1 MKKILSIAAVSAFA
15 SIFTVMGAQAANNAY
30 TQEQLQYNADILKKC
45 CDFQTLTE
53 SVEISNNIEDLLEML
68 KNRCCIKFKCDCYN
82 GEKEDTTDNNDKNE
96 ENIPP
101 EQDYSDIV
109 TPGNNNTN
117 NEDNAF
123 DNNNEISTENALISA
138 FAQEVVNLV
147 NNERSKYGLSALSSQ
162 NISLNNAAY
171 TRACEQAETFSHTRP
186 NGTSWTT
193 VLNDNGIYY
202 SNAGEN
208 VAYGQSTPKEVMEAW
223 MNSTG
228 HRENILNSN
237 YSEIGVGV
245 YSDNNT
251 LYWSQLFIN

>member
-1 MKKILSIAAVSAFA
+1 MKKILSIVAVSAFA
-15 SIFTVMGAQAANNAY
+15 SIFTVIGAQAANNAY
-30 TQEQLQYNADILKKC
+30 IQEQLPYNADILKNC
-45 CDFQTLTE
+45 CDFQSLTE
-53 SVEISNNIEDLLEML
+53 SVEISNNIDDLLEML

-82 GEKEDTTDNNDKNE
+82 GEKEDSKDNNDKNE
-96 ENIPP
+96 DSIPP
-101 EQDYSDIV
+101 EQDYSDKF
-109 TPGNNNTN
+109 TPENENTSNEENIFGNNDEN
-117 NEDNAF
+117 
-123 DNNNEISTENALISA
+123 STENTEISA

-147 NNERSKYGLSALSSQ
+147 NNERTKYGLSALSSQ
-162 NISLNNAAY
+162 NVLLNNAAY
-171 TRACEQAETFSHTRP
+171 TRACEQAKTFSHTRP

-193 VLNDNGIYY
+193 VLNDNGINY

-228 HRENILNSN
+228 HRENILNPN